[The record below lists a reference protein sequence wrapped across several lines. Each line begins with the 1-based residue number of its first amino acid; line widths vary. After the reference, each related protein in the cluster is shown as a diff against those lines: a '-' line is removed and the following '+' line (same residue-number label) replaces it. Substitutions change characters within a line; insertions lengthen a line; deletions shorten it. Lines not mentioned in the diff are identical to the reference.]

1 MATRRKTVP
10 RKEPRQQR
18 SRALVDTL
26 LEATARIL
34 EKRSLEET
42 TTNEIARMAG
52 VSVGSLY
59 QYFPSKEALAAALIE
74 RKVELDLQEVAQAAA
89 RMEGQPFEAVV
100 RESVRVML
108 DLHRRDRGLMR
119 ALLELV
125 PKVGRYSHVREA
137 AAQGRQALRLLLEAY
152 RPVLRDMDLDLAAFI
167 IGRGLEELIHAAV
180 QERPELLEDPRFA
193 DELTHLVLAYVRAP
207 RA

>member
-1 MATRRKTVP
+1 MATRRKTAP
-10 RKEPRQQR
+10 RKQPRQQR

-26 LEATARIL
+26 LGATARIL
-34 EKRSLEET
+34 KERSLEDT

-74 RKVELDLQEVAQAAA
+74 RKVELDLQEVAKTSE
-89 RMEGQPFEAVV
+89 RMMGQPLEAVV
-100 RESVRVML
+100 REAVRTILAM
-108 DLHRRDRGLMR
+108 HRRDQGLMR

-125 PKVGRYSHVREA
+125 PKVGRYAQVREA
-137 AAQGRQALRLLLEAY
+137 AAQGRQALRLLLEVY
-152 RPVLRDMDLDLAAFI
+152 RPVLRNMDLDLATFI
-167 IGRGLEELIHAAV
+167 IGRGLEELAHAAV
-180 QERPELLEDPRFA
+180 QERPELLDDPRFA